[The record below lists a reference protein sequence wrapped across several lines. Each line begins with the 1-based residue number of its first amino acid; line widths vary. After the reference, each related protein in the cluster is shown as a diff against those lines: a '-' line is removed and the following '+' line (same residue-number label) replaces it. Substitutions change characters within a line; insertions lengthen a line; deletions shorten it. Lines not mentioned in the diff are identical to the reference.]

1 MKKFNIA
8 TLMLASALVLSACSN
23 NDDKA
28 ETKPET
34 EVSQEAETE
43 TKDEASK
50 EEEKDEAKED
60 NKEDNKEEVKSTDA
74 ETAEGNLLLHR
85 GYPKSDESRSFS
97 RIVVA
102 TSGDKIV
109 GVSLDEYQYDSA
121 DGDFEGVT
129 NSDKEFG
136 EGTAEGK
143 VLISKMANEEKYSAG
158 MKEAGSPTS
167 LKETYEGIANF
178 AKGKTISELEDF
190 LKDKSD
196 DEIIEAVTGA
206 TFKSTPSLLNQIVE
220 VAKSEDFVS
229 VGHAENPE
237 EITFK
242 SIVGAPHGEKSFADA
257 VVAMEGDKVVAA
269 SFDEFQYIEDGMGIA
284 KVGTDFTQGYAEENK
299 VLGSKL
305 ENNEK
310 YSENMAEKGK
320 STVSIKDNFE
330 AIENFVAGKTAD
342 EIKEAIDSKKE
353 DGTIDA
359 VTGATLKDTANY
371 LQLIVDA
378 MSL

>member
-1 MKKFNIA
+1 MKKINIA

-23 NDDKA
+23 TSEKEADNKA
-28 ETKPET
+28 ET

-43 TKDEASK
+43 TKDEANK
-50 EEEKDEAKED
+50 EETKDEAKED
-60 NKEDNKEEVKSTDA
+60 KKDEEVKSTDA
-74 ETAEGNLLLHR
+74 ETAEGNLMLHR
-85 GYPKSDESRSFS
+85 GYPKSDESRSFP

-109 GVSLDEYQYDSA
+109 GVSLDEYQYDST
-121 DGDFEGVT
+121 DGEFEGVN

-143 VLISKMANEEKYSAG
+143 VLISKMANEEKYSAQ
-158 MKEAGSPTS
+158 MKEAGSETS

-190 LKDKSD
+190 LKEKSD

-206 TFKSTPSLLNQIVE
+206 TFKATPSLLNQIVE

-242 SIVGAPHGEKSFADA
+242 AITGAPHGEKSFADA

-284 KVGTDFTQGYAEENK
+284 KEGTDFTQGYAEENK

-310 YSENMAEKGK
+310 YSEHMAEKGK

>member
-23 NDDKA
+23 TDDKA

-60 NKEDNKEEVKSTDA
+60 NKEDKKEEVKSTDA

-206 TFKSTPSLLNQIVE
+206 TFKSTPSLLNQVVE

-284 KVGTDFTQGYAEENK
+284 KEGTDFTQGYAEENK

>member
-23 NDDKA
+23 TNEKEADNKA
-28 ETKPET
+28 ET

-50 EEEKDEAKED
+50 EET
-60 NKEDNKEEVKSTDA
+60 KEEVKSTDA
-74 ETAEGNLLLHR
+74 ETAEGNVLLHR
-85 GYPKSDESRSFS
+85 GYPRSEGARSFP

-121 DGDFEGVT
+121 DNGYVAVN
-129 NSDKEFG
+129 NSDKGFG

-143 VLISKMANEEKYSAG
+143 ILMSKMVNEEKYSAA
-158 MKEAGSPTS
+158 MKEAGSETS

-178 AKGKTISELEDF
+178 VKGKTIEELEAF
-190 LKDKSD
+190 LKDNSE
-196 DEIIEAVTGA
+196 DEIIEAVSGA
-206 TFKSTPSLLNQIVE
+206 TFKATPGLIDQIIE
-220 VAKSEDFVS
+220 VAKDDQFVS

-237 EITFK
+237 DITFK
-242 SIVGAPHGEKSFADA
+242 AIVGAPHGEKSFADA
-257 VVAMEGDKVVAA
+257 VVAMEGDKIVAA

-284 KVGTDFTQGYAEENK
+284 KEGTDFTQGYAEENK

>member
-143 VLISKMANEEKYSAG
+143 VLISKMANEEKYSAQ

-237 EITFK
+237 DISFK

-284 KVGTDFTQGYAEENK
+284 KEGTDFTQGYAEENK

-320 STVSIKDNFE
+320 STVSIKDNYE

>member
-23 NDDKA
+23 TNEKEADNKA
-28 ETKPET
+28 GA

-50 EEEKDEAKED
+50 EET
-60 NKEDNKEEVKSTDA
+60 KEEVRSTDA
-74 ETAEGNLLLHR
+74 ETAEGNVLLHR
-85 GYPKSDESRSFS
+85 GYPRIEGARSFP

-121 DGDFEGVT
+121 DNGYVAVN
-129 NSDKEFG
+129 NSDKGFG

-143 VLISKMANEEKYSAG
+143 ILMSKMVNEEKYSAA
-158 MKEAGSPTS
+158 MKEAGSETS

-178 AKGKTISELEDF
+178 VKGKTIEELEAF
-190 LKDKSD
+190 LKDNSE
-196 DEIIEAVTGA
+196 DEIIEAVSGA
-206 TFKSTPSLLNQIVE
+206 TFKATPGLIDQIIE
-220 VAKSEDFVS
+220 VAKDDQFVS

-237 EITFK
+237 DITFK
-242 SIVGAPHGEKSFADA
+242 AIVGAPHGEKSFADA
-257 VVAMEGDKVVAA
+257 VVAMEGDKIVAA
-269 SFDEFQYIEDGMGIA
+269 SFDEYQYIEDA
-284 KVGTDFTQGYAEENK
+284 VGLTNPEDSFTDGYAEENK
-299 VLGSKL
+299 VLASKL
-305 ENNEK
+305 ENNDSYSAKMTEK
-310 YSENMAEKGK
+310 AGSK
-320 STVSIKDNFE
+320 VSIKDNFE
-330 AIENFVAGKTAD
+330 AIENFVSGKTVE
-342 EIKEAIDSKKE
+342 EIKEAIESKKE